1 MNPST
6 IRTNTRFTTNPIP
19 PARRSSLILG
29 RFIPSPSSGYVA
41 RCSPL
46 GLRCGFLHSHSR
58 RIRQHRFG
66 PKFWSA
72 LCSQPTLSPPHRPTQ
87 TRRASA
93 LARFGCSQKAEP
105 FLNPYR
111 RIWPRRLGHSR
122 PGPHHDGP
130 AHLHGLLR
138 KRSFLAGLRCP
149 VEMCRAGGSQLRR
162 HAQCSFTPSAPIS
175 PLRLRCSFLRVC
187 AYAPSRASVVSL
199 AHSMTSQITR
209 PPRPVT
215 IRRLSLDCSTR

>member
-29 RFIPSPSSGYVA
+29 RFIPSPSSGYVS

-105 FLNPYR
+105 FLNPYTT
-111 RIWPRRLGHSR
+111 IQPRRLGHTR
-122 PGPHHDGP
+122 PSPHHAGP
-130 AHLHGLLR
+130 AHLRGLLR

-149 VEMCRAGGSQLRR
+149 VEMCRPGQVSCSAMLSARSLHRPRLRR
-162 HAQCSFTPSAPIS
+162 SGYDARSC
-175 PLRLRCSFLRVC
+175 
-187 AYAPSRASVVSL
+187 ASVP
-199 AHSMTSQITR
+199 M
-209 PPRPVT
+209 
-215 IRRLSLDCSTR
+215 RRVGPLS